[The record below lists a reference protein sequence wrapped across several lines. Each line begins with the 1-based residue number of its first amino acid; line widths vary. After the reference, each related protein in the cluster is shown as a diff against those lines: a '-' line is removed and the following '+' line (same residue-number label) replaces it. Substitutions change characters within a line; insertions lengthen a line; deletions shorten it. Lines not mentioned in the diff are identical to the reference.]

1 MFGYLVTWTGC
12 HLWTLALA
20 NRVIIYLSRIWAR
33 CRLVGAFTLARSAV
47 ECLDV
52 SAGWIGGTFTLA
64 SLLVEDLFTWTSCH
78 LWTLALTC
86 RIIKYLSR
94 IWAKCRL
101 VGAFTLARSAVECLD
116 VSAGWIGGTF
126 TLAPLL
132 VEDLVTWT
140 SCHFWTLALAN
151 RVIIYLSRIWAR
163 CRLVGAFTL
172 ARSAVEG
179 LDVSTGWIGGTF
191 TLASLLVED
200 LVTWTGCHLWT
211 LALANRVIIYL
222 SRIWARCR
230 LVGAFTLA
238 RSVVEGLDV
247 STGWIGGTFTLAALL
262 VEDLV
267 TWTSCHLW
275 TLALANR
282 VIIYLSR
289 IRARCRLVGAFT
301 LARSAVE
308 GLDVSAGWIGRT
320 FTLASLL
327 VEDLFTWT
335 SCHLWTLALTCRII
349 KYLSRIWARCRLVG
363 AFTLAR
369 SAVECLDV
377 SAGWIGRTFTL
388 ASLLVEDLITW
399 TSCHLWTLALAC
411 RIIKYLSR
419 IWARCRLVGAFT
431 LARSVVECLD
441 VSTGWIGRTFTL
453 AALLVEA
460 LVTWTGCHLWTLALA
475 NRVIIYLSRI
485 WARCRLVGAFTLARS
500 AVECL
505 DVSAGWI
512 GGTFTLASLLVED
525 LFTWTSCHL
534 WTLAL
539 TCRIIKYLSRIWAKC
554 RLVGAFTLARSA
566 VECLDVSAGWI
577 GGTFTLAPLLVE
589 DLVTWTSCHFWT
601 LALAN
606 RVIIYLSRIWAR
618 CRLVGAF
625 TPARSAVE
633 GLDVST
639 GWIGGTFTLASL
651 LVEDLVTWTGCHLW
665 TLALA
670 NRVIIYLSRIWARCR
685 LVGAFTPARSAV
697 EGLDVS
703 TGWIGGTFT
712 LAPVLVEDLVT
723 WTSCHFWTLA
733 LANRVIIYLSRIWAR
748 CRLVG
753 AFTLARSAVEGL
765 DVSTGWIGGTF
776 TLASLLVEDLVTWT
790 GCHLWTLALANRVI
804 IYLSR
809 IWARCRL
816 VGAFTPA
823 RSAVEGL
830 DVSTGWIGGTFTLA
844 PLLVED
850 LVTWTSC
857 HFWTLALANRVIIY
871 LSRIWARC
879 RLVGAFTP
887 ARSAVKDLVT
897 WTGCHLWTLALAN
910 RVIIYLSRIWA
921 RCRLVGAF
929 TPARSAVKDLVTWA
943 SCHLWTLALA
953 SRVIIYLSRIWAR
966 CRLVGAFTPARS
978 AVEGLDVSTGWIG
991 GTFTLAPLLVEDLV
1005 TWTSCHLWTLAL
1017 TCRII
1022 KYLSRIWARCR
1033 FVGAFTLAR
1042 SAVEGLDVSTGWIG
1056 GTFTLASLLVEDL
1069 VTWTGCHLWTL
1080 ALANRVIIY
1089 LSRIWA
1095 RCRLVGAFTPARSA
1109 VEGLDVSTGWIGG
1122 TFTLAPLLVEDLVT
1136 WTSCHLWTLALT
1148 CRIIKYL
1155 SRIWAR
1161 CRFVGAFTLARS
1173 AVEGLDVSTG
1183 WIGGTFTL
1191 ASLLVEDLV
1200 TWTGCHLWTLALAN
1214 RVIIYLSRIWARC
1227 RLVGAFTPA
1236 RSAVEGLDVSTG
1248 WIGGTFTLAPLL
1260 VEDLVTWTSCHLW
1273 TLALTCRIIKYLSR
1287 IWARCRLVG
1296 AFTLARSAVEGV
1308 NSKTCSVQNSTNSS
1322 KADDGT
1328 TYRVQELFSY
1338 NPYSYFDIEMNMRK
1352 YRQPQPKPGMKY

>member
-1 MFGYLVTWTGC
+1 MFGYLITWTSCHLWTLALACRIIKYLSRIWARCRLVGAFTLARSAVECLDVSTGWIGRTFTLASLLVEDLVTWTGC

-753 AFTLARSAVEGL
+753 AFTLARSVVEGLDVSTGWIGGTFTLASLLVEDLVTWTSCHLWTLALANRVIIYLSRIWARCRLVGAFTPARSAVKGL

-823 RSAVEGL
+823 RSAVKGL

-879 RLVGAFTP
+879 RL
-887 ARSAVKDLVT
+887 
-897 WTGCHLWTLALAN
+897 
-910 RVIIYLSRIWA
+910 
-921 RCRLVGAF
+921 
-929 TPARSAVKDLVTWA
+929 
-943 SCHLWTLALA
+943 
-953 SRVIIYLSRIWAR
+953 
-966 CRLVGAFTPARS
+966 
-978 AVEGLDVSTGWIG
+978 
-991 GTFTLAPLLVEDLV
+991 
-1005 TWTSCHLWTLAL
+1005 
-1017 TCRII
+1017 
-1022 KYLSRIWARCR
+1022 
-1033 FVGAFTLAR
+1033 VGAFTLAR

-1136 WTSCHLWTLALT
+1136 WTGCHLWTLALAN
-1148 CRIIKYL
+1148 RVIIYL

-1161 CRFVGAFTLARS
+1161 CRLVGAFTPARS
-1173 AVEGLDVSTG
+1173 AVK
-1183 WIGGTFTL
+1183 
-1191 ASLLVEDLV
+1191 DLV

-1236 RSAVEGLDVSTG
+1236 RSAVK
-1248 WIGGTFTLAPLL
+1248 
-1260 VEDLVTWTSCHLW
+1260 DLVTWTSCHLW

-1287 IWARCRLVG
+1287 IWA
-1296 AFTLARSAVEGV
+1296 
-1308 NSKTCSVQNSTNSS
+1308 
-1322 KADDGT
+1322 
-1328 TYRVQELFSY
+1328 
-1338 NPYSYFDIEMNMRK
+1338 
-1352 YRQPQPKPGMKY
+1352 